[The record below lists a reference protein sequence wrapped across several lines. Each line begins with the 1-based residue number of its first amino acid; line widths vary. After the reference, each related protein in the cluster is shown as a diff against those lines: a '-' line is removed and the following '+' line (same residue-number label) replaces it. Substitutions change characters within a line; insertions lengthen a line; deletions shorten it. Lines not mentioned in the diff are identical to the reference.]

1 MIDLF
6 VPSAPLTPTDLIF
19 HWILGDVSTKYS
31 YLLEELSGD
40 FSSLSSSVE
49 FTGIFFLSG
58 SGHYK
63 QFLPHFWQILTSI
76 KILPFILCL
85 LHRVYSCVYKSW

>member
-1 MIDLF
+1 MGQEACILIDLF

-58 SGHYK
+58 SGNYK
-63 QFLPHFWQILTSI
+63 QFSLHF
-76 KILPFILCL
+76 
-85 LHRVYSCVYKSW
+85 

>member
-31 YLLEELSGD
+31 YLLEEFSGD
-40 FSSLSSSVE
+40 VSSLSFSTE

-63 QFLPHFWQILTSI
+63 QFLQQFLQILTSI
-76 KILPFILCL
+76 KILSFIFCL